1 MNSVL
6 FLILLPFICFLIGI
20 SFMGIGTRIVARIQR
35 RIGPPLWQPFIDVI
49 KLLSKQTTVSY
60 GWVFDLGVWMA
71 LAGAALVVYFLPFAG
86 NQVFSGKA
94 DIIVLMYIL
103 TIAPLGMAL
112 GTAQAKNPYAS
123 IGISR
128 ALMLMLGYDLPLVMV
143 ILGIITYA
151 GSASFSDIIAAQQGG
166 ISNWYLLKMPIFA
179 VVYFWVMIA
188 EMGKHP
194 FDIIVAPS
202 EIASGP
208 MVEYSGKYLGFLF
221 IYMALHY
228 YAACALFVN
237 FFMGGASNFIE
248 FYLKMFS
255 VFFLIIWINAVMSRT
270 TTQRAVYMYWTKP
283 VALAFIGWLLY
294 LGIRIF

>member
-1 MNSVL
+1 MNSVW
-6 FLILLPFICFLIGI
+6 FLVFLPLIAFLIGI

-35 RIGPPLWQPFIDVI
+35 RYGPPLIQPFIDVI
-49 KLLSKQTTVSY
+49 KLLSKDSISY
-60 GWVFDLGVWMA
+60 GWVFDMGVWMA
-71 LAGAALVVYFLPFAG
+71 LAGAALVVYFVPFAD
-86 NQVFSGKA
+86 NIVLSGKA
-94 DIIVLMYIL
+94 DVVVLMYIL
-103 TIAPLGMAL
+103 AIAPLGMAL

-143 ILGIITYA
+143 ILGIITYT
-151 GSASFSDIIAAQQGG
+151 GSASFADILSAQQGG
-166 ISNWYLLKMPIFA
+166 IGNWYIFRLPLFA
-179 VVYFWVMIA
+179 IVYFWVMIA

-194 FDIIVAPS
+194 FDVLIAPS

-208 MVEYSGKYLGFLF
+208 MVEFSGKYLGYLF

-237 FFMGGASNFIE
+237 FFMGGAATFIE

-255 VFFLIIWINAVMSRT
+255 VFFVLICISAVMART

-283 VALAFIGWLLY
+283 VVLAFIGWLAY
-294 LGIRIF
+294 LGWRIF